1 MAKGK
6 TPEQATLKE
15 EDIVS
20 TKKISRRSLLAST
33 GVGVAVGVA
42 ALVAASAKKAHA
54 GGDAKNADND
64 IPTPIASDPDRD
76 Y

>member
-6 TPEQATLKE
+6 TPVQATLKD

-20 TKKISRRSLLAST
+20 TRKISRRSLLAAT
-33 GVGVAVGVA
+33 GVGVAVGAA
-42 ALVAASAKKAHA
+42 ALVAATAKKAQA

-64 IPTPIASDPDRD
+64 IPTPASSDPDRD